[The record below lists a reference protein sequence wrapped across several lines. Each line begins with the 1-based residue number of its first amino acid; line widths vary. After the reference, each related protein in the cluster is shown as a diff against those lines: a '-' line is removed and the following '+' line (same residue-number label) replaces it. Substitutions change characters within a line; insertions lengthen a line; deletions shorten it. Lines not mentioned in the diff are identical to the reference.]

1 MANVCLVNAKSLG
14 EEIVKWAEK
23 PKVKAAF
30 RNPYEAAFRMVDTEF
45 LMSLD
50 DIAARD
56 VDITKGQLKM
66 FKSRLSDLTES
77 IEKGTLD
84 NKFATTFWQ
93 TSHYG
98 KKDPIVGSVLRN
110 MQLSNFYFRS
120 NESNDKHLMREML
133 KSLENESIS
142 RGIVSRFGLMKG
154 SAQKRMQQLDDMM
167 QEQIV
172 KYKNGEA
179 DIDSISKI
187 SGEIDSLVSNTYLS
201 VYDDLIKFV
210 EGVSEDVNGKKVWKS
225 GLPKVEQ
232 DKFNKLPKKEQEA
245 IERGDKTLTLTESDL
260 RKATLLDGTE
270 ISSDMFKS
278 LVAYKNLM
286 DGLYSRLRNGV
297 NARLDGIVSRME
309 QSEGREF
316 DKSKVDDI
324 KDRLRAKMMPS
335 YRAGFFPHY
344 TRDLHIDFMD
354 GLMPLFDEVQSSANP
369 YSKNKN
375 TRTVRQILDSMSKY
389 IDGHTIKRS
398 EDYRYSRNFLNSI
411 TNYIYDVNRFNYLA
425 FMDKHT
431 IDGLISVERIYK
443 TDSDAK
449 GYGQSLVNYIESLH
463 TAANGDASVSPKTRA
478 LMRTLLSFEFISKLG
493 VNPRGAVR
501 NFTQRLLDYV
511 EWGPRQVRRSKEII
525 DRLNISES
533 DINSELNKVGLLF
546 EDISPQLL
554 ESDVTGPASTFKK
567 VEYDETANKYK
578 FTKKSRIE
586 KIADKMGWAAGKS
599 SFLHRKAENSNR
611 KHTFKVAFAQM
622 YDWLDT
628 PKHRESL
635 LKKNPEYTEKQIN
648 GIIKRRARNYATNM
662 VVLNHFDYAE
672 YAKSR
677 LITTKAGKFLGQFQH
692 YSFEFFE
699 RNMKILREAKGDVL
713 AGKLLPGQDA
723 QGLSKAYRMAIAY
736 FAAPVVASALTGV
749 DFSNLVEHDTATRLK
764 QFATSMVGDE
774 EEIEEAF
781 YGKGPIISTFGGPLV
796 SDLIDIGT
804 MLDLIDMD
812 DDSRIALIGGM
823 EKRFEGSDND
833 DLARKIRL
841 LNTFAGRAVGRH
853 IPQLTKGRIGW
864 SIQQELGLYPTAES
878 RKIQKQTQKVRS
890 KILPEDLEEVL
901 KMIEQRKS

>member
-1 MANVCLVNAKSLG
+1 MAEVCLPNAKNLG
-14 EEIVKWAEK
+14 EEIIKWAEK
-23 PKVKAAF
+23 SKVKAAF

-50 DIAARD
+50 DITARD
-56 VDITKGQLKM
+56 VDITKGQLNM
-66 FKSRLSDLTES
+66 FKRRLSDLTKS
-77 IEKGTLD
+77 IEDGTLD

-98 KKDPIVGSVLRN
+98 KKDPVVGSVLRN

-120 NESNDKHLMREML
+120 HEASDKHLMREML
-133 KSLENESIS
+133 KSLEDESVS
-142 RGIVSRFGLMKG
+142 RGLVSRFGLMKG
-154 SAQKRMQQLDDMM
+154 SAQRRMQQLDDML

-187 SGEIDSLVSNTYLS
+187 SGEVDALVSQTYLS
-201 VYDDLIKFV
+201 VYDDLIRVV
-210 EGVSEDVNGKKVWKS
+210 EGVSEDSGGKTVWKS
-225 GLPKVEQ
+225 GLPKIEQ
-232 DKFNKLPKKEQEA
+232 DKFNSLPKKEQDA
-245 IERGDKTLTLTESDL
+245 IERGEKILKITESDL
-260 RKATLLDGTE
+260 RKATLPDGAE
-270 ISSDMFKS
+270 ISSNMFKS
-278 LVAYKNLM
+278 LISYKKLM

-297 NARLDGIVSRME
+297 NARLDGIISRME
-309 QSEGREF
+309 QSEGLQF
-316 DKSKVDDI
+316 DKSKVEDI

-335 YRAGFFPHY
+335 YRVGFFPHY

-354 GLMPLFDEVQSSANP
+354 GLMPYFDEMQTASNP
-369 YSKNKN
+369 YAKNKN
-375 TRTVRQILDSMSKY
+375 GRTVNQILSSMSGY
-389 IDGHTIKRS
+389 IDGHTIQRG
-398 EDYRYSRNFLNSI
+398 EDYRYSRNFLNSV

-431 IDGLISVERIYK
+431 IDGLISVENIYK
-443 TDSDAK
+443 TDGNAK

-463 TAANGDASVSPKTRA
+463 TAANGDANVSPKTRA
-478 LMRTLLSFEFISKLG
+478 LMRTLLGFEFISKLG
-493 VNPRGAVR
+493 INPRGAAR
-501 NFTQRLLDYV
+501 NWTQRLLDYV

-554 ESDVTGPASTFKK
+554 ESDVSGAASTFKRT
-567 VEYDETANKYK
+567 EYDADSNKYK

-586 KIADKMGWAAGKS
+586 KIADKMGWAAGKAS
-599 SFLHRKAENSNR
+599 YLHRRAENSNR

-628 PKHRESL
+628 PNHRESL
-635 LKKNPEYTEKQIN
+635 LKKNPDYTDKQIE
-648 GIIKRRARNYATNM
+648 GIIKRRSRNYAVNM

-672 YAKSR
+672 YSKSKLLR
-677 LITTKAGKFLGQFQH
+677 TKAGKFLGQFQH

-736 FAAPVVASALTGV
+736 FAAPVVASALTGI
-749 DFSNLVEHDTATRLK
+749 DFSNLVEHDTATRMK
-764 QFATSMVGDE
+764 QFAVAMTGDE

-781 YGKGPIISTFGGPLV
+781 YGKGPIVSTFGGPLV

-804 MLDLIDMD
+804 MMDLIDMD

-823 EKRFEGSDND
+823 EKRFQGSDND

-853 IPQLTKGRIGW
+853 IPELTKGRIGW
-864 SIQQELGLYPTAES
+864 SIHQELGLYPTAES
-878 RKIQKQTQKVRS
+878 RKVQKRTQAIRS
-890 KILPEDLEEVL
+890 KVLPEDLEEIL